1 MYYFKFKQIEK
12 RNTQFKII
20 MKIIVLKQLFTYYNT
35 NTMHDY
41 LVQRFF
47 FLICYV
53 IIFGIGEFQYLLL
66 DTRNQ
71 NGSI

>member
-1 MYYFKFKQIEK
+1 
-12 RNTQFKII
+12 

-41 LVQRFF
+41 LVQRYF
-47 FLICYV
+47 FLMCYV

>member
-1 MYYFKFKQIEK
+1 
-12 RNTQFKII
+12 

-41 LVQRFF
+41 LVQRYFF